1 MDPYIESPV
10 HWPDFHVT
18 YINTLR
24 ETIADTLPDPYFA
37 RIQEDAVLLE
47 PEPPPSGY
55 KVIPDVLVG
64 ADAPDGTAAASA
76 PSGVATLEPTTLS
89 NVVALDPHIEYYIEI
104 VRMPEAEVVTVV
116 EVLSPTNK
124 QGDGRGLYTNERG
137 HLLRIS
143 SVNIVEID
151 LLRAGRRIQLA
162 KPIPA
167 GHYHAFVSR
176 ADTRP
181 DCQVYSWTVRNK
193 LPTIPIPLRA
203 PTPDASADLARAF
216 ELAYQRGRYGRLV
229 RYAEPPPPPA
239 FSPEDATWVTS
250 LAGTAPAR

>member
-18 YINTLR
+18 FINTLR
-24 ETIADTLPDPYFA
+24 ETIADTLPDTYFA

-47 PEPPPSGY
+47 PEPPAY
-55 KVIPDVLVG
+55 KVVPDVLVG
-64 ADAPDGTAAASA
+64 ADAPDRAGVTSA
-76 PSGVATLEPTTLS
+76 PSGVATLEPATLP

-104 VRMPEAEVVTVV
+104 VRMPAAKVVTVV

-124 QGDGRGLYTNERG
+124 QGDGRGLYTNKRG
-137 HLLRIS
+137 RLLRTS
-143 SVNIVEID
+143 DVNMVEID
-151 LLRAGRRIQLA
+151 LLRAGRRIQLG
-162 KPIPA
+162 KPLPA

-176 ADTRP
+176 ADSRP

-193 LPTIPIPLRA
+193 LPTLPIPLRA

-239 FSPEDATWVTS
+239 FSPEDADWVAS